1 MNCCRMST
9 GQNLSTEENK
19 DAMFSSQE
27 DSPNILESVKQ
38 VQESVRRLTASVEEM
53 RAEPH
58 TETKE
63 VNDANLS
70 LSQEGTSQ
78 RITLTVASRM
88 ARGPST
94 RRYNSSFITES

>member
-53 RAEPH
+53 RAESHP
-58 TETKE
+58 ETK

-70 LSQEGTSQ
+70 LFQEGIYQGITETAVS
-78 RITLTVASRM
+78 RIVREL
-88 ARGPST
+88 ST
-94 RRYNSSFITES
+94 RRYNS